1 MAATHRHVNEMVQK
15 AKQTLQTTKD
25 PLEKLRATCMARGV
39 NGIHGVSRMF
49 RIFDD
54 DGNRQISI
62 AEFRNGITDYGC
74 IMSRDEIQTIFNKFD
89 SDASGFIDFDELL
102 YNIRP
107 PMNEKRRRLVSMA
120 FQKLDKNKDSVITVD
135 DLRGVYDVRQHPKYQ
150 SGELSED
157 DVLQTFL
164 DTFESDGDRGT
175 ITGEEFENYY
185 SGVSASIDHDGY
197 FDLMMRKSWKL

>member
-15 AKQTLQTTKD
+15 AKVTMQTTKD
-25 PLEKLRATCMARGV
+25 PLEKLRATCMSRGV

-54 DGNRQISI
+54 DGNRQISLN
-62 AEFRNGITDYGC
+62 EFRNGISDYGC
-74 IMSRDEIQTIFNKFD
+74 MLNREEIQNIFNKFD
-89 SDASGFIDFDELL
+89 TDGSGSIDFDELL

-107 PMNEKRRRLVSMA
+107 PMNEKRRRLVHMA

-135 DLRGVYDVRQHPKYQ
+135 DLKGVYDVRQHPKYQ
-150 SGELSED
+150 SGEWTED
-157 DVLQTFL
+157 QVLQKFL
-164 DTFESDGDRGT
+164 DTFESDGDPGS